1 VSSLSLAAHD
11 DNMKKPNCAC
21 QKCVFSGI
29 CSFHLSASIFILNIA
44 SKDLG
49 RFSVSVQFKVFFF
62 RGLKL
67 NLIFDFYSKMKEKCI
82 SACAECSLLVL
93 LATK

>member
-49 RFSVSVQFKVFFF
+49 RFSVSVQF
-62 RGLKL
+62 
-67 NLIFDFYSKMKEKCI
+67 
-82 SACAECSLLVL
+82 
-93 LATK
+93 